1 MAKKTP
7 NPDITASVMEK
18 IKSGQVNMKPKL
30 VLVGISALWGIG
42 LAAATIISVFL
53 INLLT
58 FRLRTGRAFNHLA
71 GPRPRIGSFVAA
83 FPWGWLLL
91 ALLALGLAIYLAKKY
106 DFSYRHSHYSFLV
119 FFAIF
124 TLALGFFLAQTDF
137 NTRLQR
143 RGGPL
148 RRLYEEPRPA
158 PGPEHPGLMRRY

>member
-1 MAKKTP
+1 MAKKDST
-7 NPDITASVMEK
+7 PDITSTVMEQ
-18 IKSGQVNMKPKL
+18 IKSGRVNMKPKI
-30 VLVGISALWGIG
+30 VLISISALWGIG

-53 INLLT
+53 INLLA

-71 GPRPRIGSFVAA
+71 GPRPRIGTFMTV

-91 ALLALGLAIYLAKKY
+91 ALIALALAIYLAKKY

-137 NTRLQR
+137 NSRLQR

-148 RRLYEEPRPA
+148 RRLYEDPRPA
-158 PGPEHPGLMRRY
+158 PGPEHPGPMRRY